1 MNVVLEKI
9 NYPYAD
15 REFIANSFIIGNGRI
30 GYKGTLEEE
39 KALDKVTFNVV
50 GVYDQYQSKWRES
63 LNLFNPLY
71 IALVNVKNK
80 KIFHYK
86 NAINHKLTLALNQG
100 VFYRTSEF
108 PELNIQSERFI
119 HRKENL
125 LISHY
130 IVTIKSP
137 IVLHLDCGIDQDIYE
152 INGPHYRS
160 IKLEKYNEMS
170 NVEGITNEGHNV
182 TVQLQQSVTINDQVI
197 PIEIAK
203 NHDYQFVQ
211 GDKIVITSFASV
223 AIDDE
228 LRLDLTGLDYQKV
241 KEEHIHLFQKR
252 FSACRVMIEN
262 RAIQFA
268 IDYSIYH
275 LLILENEKY
284 KTSIPARGL
293 SGQVYKGAIFWDTEI
308 FMLPFYLL
316 TNPRFARNLIEY
328 RINTLPGAK
337 HKAKRFGYTG
347 AFFAWESQEDGREQC
362 SLFNVT
368 DPSTNQPIRTYF
380 ADKQIHISIDVIYGL
395 YNYLRYTDD
404 FSILSAGGLD
414 VIFEVY
420 KFYQSRSTLVKGTYH
435 FFDVV
440 GPDEY
445 HERIDD
451 NAFTNYHI
459 YFTFKDIIA
468 LIKNNKEKV
477 NFQIDVQLD
486 QILDFVEH
494 IYLPLPDAN
503 KIIEQFTGYFQL
515 EDIDVGTLKSRIVDP
530 RAYLGGSM
538 GIATATRIIKQA
550 DVVAL
555 FALHFHHFDLE
566 TITKNYEFYERYTE
580 HGSSLSSSAYG
591 LISARIGQL
600 DLANEYFLKS
610 ATVDLCK
617 EQKLYAGGIFIGGT
631 HPASSGGAY
640 NLIFSGFLG
649 AEIQDN
655 TLKFSPQI
663 PASWGAIAINYW
675 FKNKFYKKE
684 FHV

>member
-1 MNVVLEKI
+1 M
-9 NYPYAD
+9 
-15 REFIANSFIIGNGRI
+15 
-30 GYKGTLEEE
+30 
-39 KALDKVTFNVV
+39 TFNVV

-308 FMLPFYLL
+308 FMLPFYAV
-316 TNPRFARNLIEY
+316 F
-328 RINTLPGAK
+328 
-337 HKAKRFGYTG
+337 
-347 AFFAWESQEDGREQC
+347 REW
-362 SLFNVT
+362 
-368 DPSTNQPIRTYF
+368 
-380 ADKQIHISIDVIYGL
+380 
-395 YNYLRYTDD
+395 
-404 FSILSAGGLD
+404 
-414 VIFEVY
+414 
-420 KFYQSRSTLVKGTYH
+420 SR
-435 FFDVV
+435 
-440 GPDEY
+440 
-445 HERIDD
+445 
-451 NAFTNYHI
+451 
-459 YFTFKDIIA
+459 
-468 LIKNNKEKV
+468 
-477 NFQIDVQLD
+477 
-486 QILDFVEH
+486 
-494 IYLPLPDAN
+494 
-503 KIIEQFTGYFQL
+503 
-515 EDIDVGTLKSRIVDP
+515 
-530 RAYLGGSM
+530 
-538 GIATATRIIKQA
+538 
-550 DVVAL
+550 
-555 FALHFHHFDLE
+555 
-566 TITKNYEFYERYTE
+566 
-580 HGSSLSSSAYG
+580 
-591 LISARIGQL
+591 
-600 DLANEYFLKS
+600 
-610 ATVDLCK
+610 
-617 EQKLYAGGIFIGGT
+617 
-631 HPASSGGAY
+631 
-640 NLIFSGFLG
+640 
-649 AEIQDN
+649 
-655 TLKFSPQI
+655 
-663 PASWGAIAINYW
+663 
-675 FKNKFYKKE
+675 
-684 FHV
+684 